1 MLVCFEFPD
10 VFVSS
15 SCSLVCCCCS
25 CSQLLAF
32 SFLFGSVW
40 LELLNVGKNL
50 CVSTET
56 LNRLFIGSSWFIRI
70 QGLELVRLHRSSIKV
85 IMLFCS
91 ILKDSVFN
99 IMILSRQLSSEL
111 RILMFQILLLVF
123 VAAYLPIVILYCL
136 LLVSHWLCLR
146 IRPSRKVNPALWLV
160 LVLSAEFSSCAL
172 RAFKCGS
179 PVPVNP
185 PFVPLISPILYPSP
199 IIPKWYF

>member
-136 LLVSHWLCLR
+136 FLVSHWLCLR
-146 IRPSRKVNPALWLV
+146 IRPSKSPSCLV
-160 LVLSAEFSSCAL
+160 IGVCVERRIFFL
-172 RAFKCGS
+172 RASRVQLRFLRPG
-179 PVPVNP
+179 
-185 PFVPLISPILYPSP
+185 
-199 IIPKWYF
+199 